1 MSRIKKI
8 VFAALAAAAFTGAAG
23 AVHLDRPVQGS
34 SSVSAGIQSSSA
46 ASEVVRLTNSARS
59 QNGYAALV
67 EDGAL
72 SDAAAVRA
80 REIAHSFS
88 HTRPSGASF
97 SSALSESGVSYL
109 RAGENILRPEKRIR
123 GRECVDEFA
132 GPPREHSEQQLLAHR
147 LCERQYRRHA
157 LLGAAF
163 RGLTG
168 ADRHSLPA
176 ALNARPRADCINR
189 SDSAIC
195 TDFFRH
201 RAGDFL
207 PPYRSTLPLKVQPVQ
222 ALAEQVSIF

>member
-1 MSRIKKI
+1 MSRIKKT

-72 SDAAAVRA
+72 SEAAAVRA
-80 REIAHSFS
+80 REIARSFS

-109 RAGENILRPEKRIR
+109 RAGENIASGQKS
-123 GRECVDEFA
+123 A
-132 GPPREHSEQQLLAHR
+132 SEVV
-147 LCERQYRRHA
+147 
-157 LLGAAF
+157 
-163 RGLTG
+163 
-168 ADRHSLPA
+168 
-176 ALNARPRADCINR
+176 NAWMNSPG
-189 SDSAIC
+189 
-195 TDFFRH
+195 H
-201 RAGDFL
+201 RANILNSSYSRIGSASVNIDG
-207 PPYRSTLPLKVQPVQ
+207 TLYWVQLF
-222 ALAEQVSIF
+222 AD

>member
-8 VFAALAAAAFTGAAG
+8 VFAALAAAALTGAAG

-72 SDAAAVRA
+72 SEAAALRA
-80 REIAHSFS
+80 REIARSFS

-109 RAGENILRPEKRIR
+109 RAGENIASGQKS
-123 GRECVDEFA
+123 A
-132 GPPREHSEQQLLAHR
+132 SEVV
-147 LCERQYRRHA
+147 
-157 LLGAAF
+157 
-163 RGLTG
+163 
-168 ADRHSLPA
+168 
-176 ALNARPRADCINR
+176 NAWMNSPG
-189 SDSAIC
+189 
-195 TDFFRH
+195 H
-201 RAGDFL
+201 RANILNSSYSRIGSASVNIDG
-207 PPYRSTLPLKVQPVQ
+207 TLYWVQLF
-222 ALAEQVSIF
+222 AD

>member
-8 VFAALAAAAFTGAAG
+8 VFAALAAAALTGAAG

-72 SDAAAVRA
+72 SETAAVRA
-80 REIAHSFS
+80 REIARSFS

-109 RAGENILRPEKRIR
+109 RAGENIASGQKS
-123 GRECVDEFA
+123 A
-132 GPPREHSEQQLLAHR
+132 SEVV
-147 LCERQYRRHA
+147 
-157 LLGAAF
+157 
-163 RGLTG
+163 
-168 ADRHSLPA
+168 
-176 ALNARPRADCINR
+176 NAWMNSPG
-189 SDSAIC
+189 
-195 TDFFRH
+195 H
-201 RAGDFL
+201 RANILNSSYSRIGSASVNIDG
-207 PPYRSTLPLKVQPVQ
+207 TLYWVQLF
-222 ALAEQVSIF
+222 AD

>member
-8 VFAALAAAAFTGAAG
+8 VFAALAAAAFTGAAR
-23 AVHLDRPVQGS
+23 AVHLAGTGEQQCERRHPEQQRRERGRS
-34 SSVSAGIQSSSA
+34 SDEQRTQS
-46 ASEVVRLTNSARS
+46 ERLC
-59 QNGYAALV
+59 
-67 EDGAL
+67 
-72 SDAAAVRA
+72 RA
-80 REIAHSFS
+80 RRGRCAQRGGGGAR
-88 HTRPSGASF
+88 TRDRAQLFAYTPVGCVIQFGAQRERCE
-97 SSALSESGVSYL
+97 LSPGG
-109 RAGENILRPEKRIR
+109 GEHRLRPEKRIR

>member
-8 VFAALAAAAFTGAAG
+8 VFAALTAAALTGAAS

-72 SDAAAVRA
+72 SEAAAVRA
-80 REIAHSFS
+80 REIARSFS

-109 RAGENILRPEKRIR
+109 RAGENIAYGQKS
-123 GRECVDEFA
+123 A
-132 GPPREHSEQQLLAHR
+132 SEVV
-147 LCERQYRRHA
+147 
-157 LLGAAF
+157 
-163 RGLTG
+163 
-168 ADRHSLPA
+168 
-176 ALNARPRADCINR
+176 NAWMNSPG
-189 SDSAIC
+189 
-195 TDFFRH
+195 H
-201 RAGDFL
+201 RANILNSSYSRIGSASVNIDG
-207 PPYRSTLPLKVQPVQ
+207 TLYWVQLF
-222 ALAEQVSIF
+222 AD

>member
-8 VFAALAAAAFTGAAG
+8 VFAALAAAALTGAAS

-72 SDAAAVRA
+72 SEAAAVRA
-80 REIAHSFS
+80 REIARSFS

-109 RAGENILRPEKRIR
+109 RAGENIASGQKS
-123 GRECVDEFA
+123 A
-132 GPPREHSEQQLLAHR
+132 SEVV
-147 LCERQYRRHA
+147 
-157 LLGAAF
+157 
-163 RGLTG
+163 
-168 ADRHSLPA
+168 
-176 ALNARPRADCINR
+176 NAWMNSPG
-189 SDSAIC
+189 
-195 TDFFRH
+195 H
-201 RAGDFL
+201 RANILNSSYSRIGSASVNIDG
-207 PPYRSTLPLKVQPVQ
+207 TLYWVQLF
-222 ALAEQVSIF
+222 AD

>member
-8 VFAALAAAAFTGAAG
+8 VFAALAAAALTGAAG

-72 SDAAAVRA
+72 SEAAAVRA
-80 REIAHSFS
+80 REIARSFS

-109 RAGENILRPEKRIR
+109 RAGENIASGQKS
-123 GRECVDEFA
+123 A
-132 GPPREHSEQQLLAHR
+132 SEVV
-147 LCERQYRRHA
+147 
-157 LLGAAF
+157 
-163 RGLTG
+163 
-168 ADRHSLPA
+168 
-176 ALNARPRADCINR
+176 NAWMNSP
-189 SDSAIC
+189 S
-195 TDFFRH
+195 H
-201 RAGDFL
+201 RANILNSSYSRIGSASVNIDG
-207 PPYRSTLPLKVQPVQ
+207 TLYWVQLF
-222 ALAEQVSIF
+222 AD

>member
-8 VFAALAAAAFTGAAG
+8 VFAALAAAALTGAAG

-72 SDAAAVRA
+72 SSAAAVRA
-80 REIAHSFS
+80 REIARSFS

-109 RAGENILRPEKRIR
+109 RAGENIASGQKS
-123 GRECVDEFA
+123 A
-132 GPPREHSEQQLLAHR
+132 SEVV
-147 LCERQYRRHA
+147 
-157 LLGAAF
+157 
-163 RGLTG
+163 
-168 ADRHSLPA
+168 
-176 ALNARPRADCINR
+176 NAWMNSPG
-189 SDSAIC
+189 
-195 TDFFRH
+195 H
-201 RAGDFL
+201 RANILNSSYSRIGSASVNIDGTH
-207 PPYRSTLPLKVQPVQ
+207 YWVQLF
-222 ALAEQVSIF
+222 AD

>member
-72 SDAAAVRA
+72 SEAAAVRA
-80 REIAHSFS
+80 REIARSFS

-109 RAGENILRPEKRIR
+109 RPGENIASGQKS
-123 GRECVDEFA
+123 A
-132 GPPREHSEQQLLAHR
+132 SEVV
-147 LCERQYRRHA
+147 
-157 LLGAAF
+157 
-163 RGLTG
+163 
-168 ADRHSLPA
+168 
-176 ALNARPRADCINR
+176 NAWMNSPG
-189 SDSAIC
+189 
-195 TDFFRH
+195 H
-201 RAGDFL
+201 RANILNSSYSRIG
-207 PPYRSTLPLKVQPVQ
+207 SASVNINGTLYWVQLF
-222 ALAEQVSIF
+222 AD

>member
-72 SDAAAVRA
+72 SEAAAVRA
-80 REIAHSFS
+80 REIARSFS

-109 RAGENILRPEKRIR
+109 RAGENIASGQKS
-123 GRECVDEFA
+123 A
-132 GPPREHSEQQLLAHR
+132 SEVV
-147 LCERQYRRHA
+147 
-157 LLGAAF
+157 
-163 RGLTG
+163 
-168 ADRHSLPA
+168 
-176 ALNARPRADCINR
+176 NAWMNSPG
-189 SDSAIC
+189 
-195 TDFFRH
+195 H
-201 RAGDFL
+201 RANILNSSYSRIGSASVNIDGTH
-207 PPYRSTLPLKVQPVQ
+207 YWVQLF
-222 ALAEQVSIF
+222 AD

>member
-8 VFAALAAAAFTGAAG
+8 VFAALTAAALTGAAG

-72 SDAAAVRA
+72 SEAAAVRA
-80 REIAHSFS
+80 REIARSFS

-109 RAGENILRPEKRIR
+109 RAGENIASGQKS
-123 GRECVDEFA
+123 A
-132 GPPREHSEQQLLAHR
+132 SEVV
-147 LCERQYRRHA
+147 
-157 LLGAAF
+157 
-163 RGLTG
+163 
-168 ADRHSLPA
+168 
-176 ALNARPRADCINR
+176 NAWMNSPG
-189 SDSAIC
+189 
-195 TDFFRH
+195 H
-201 RAGDFL
+201 RANILNSSYSRIGSASVNIDG
-207 PPYRSTLPLKVQPVQ
+207 TLYWVQ
-222 ALAEQVSIF
+222 IFAD

>member
-72 SDAAAVRA
+72 SEAAAVRA
-80 REIAHSFS
+80 REIARSFS

-109 RAGENILRPEKRIR
+109 RAGENIASGQKS
-123 GRECVDEFA
+123 A
-132 GPPREHSEQQLLAHR
+132 SEVV
-147 LCERQYRRHA
+147 
-157 LLGAAF
+157 
-163 RGLTG
+163 
-168 ADRHSLPA
+168 
-176 ALNARPRADCINR
+176 NAWMNSP
-189 SDSAIC
+189 S
-195 TDFFRH
+195 H
-201 RAGDFL
+201 RANILNSSYSRIGSASVNIDG
-207 PPYRSTLPLKVQPVQ
+207 TLYWVQLF
-222 ALAEQVSIF
+222 AD

>member
-8 VFAALAAAAFTGAAG
+8 VFAALVAAALTGAAG

-72 SDAAAVRA
+72 SEAAAVRA
-80 REIAHSFS
+80 REIARSFS

-109 RAGENILRPEKRIR
+109 RAGENIASGQKS
-123 GRECVDEFA
+123 A
-132 GPPREHSEQQLLAHR
+132 SEVV
-147 LCERQYRRHA
+147 
-157 LLGAAF
+157 
-163 RGLTG
+163 
-168 ADRHSLPA
+168 
-176 ALNARPRADCINR
+176 NAWMNSPG
-189 SDSAIC
+189 
-195 TDFFRH
+195 H
-201 RAGDFL
+201 RANILNSSYSRIGSASVNIDG
-207 PPYRSTLPLKVQPVQ
+207 TLYWVQLF
-222 ALAEQVSIF
+222 AD

>member
-8 VFAALAAAAFTGAAG
+8 VFAALAAAALTGAAG

-72 SDAAAVRA
+72 SEAAAVRA
-80 REIAHSFS
+80 REIARSFS

-109 RAGENILRPEKRIR
+109 RAGENIAS
-123 GRECVDEFA
+123 GQNSA
-132 GPPREHSEQQLLAHR
+132 SEAV
-147 LCERQYRRHA
+147 
-157 LLGAAF
+157 
-163 RGLTG
+163 
-168 ADRHSLPA
+168 
-176 ALNARPRADCINR
+176 NAWMNSPG
-189 SDSAIC
+189 
-195 TDFFRH
+195 H
-201 RAGDFL
+201 RANILNSSYSRIGSASVNIDG
-207 PPYRSTLPLKVQPVQ
+207 TLYWVQ
-222 ALAEQVSIF
+222 IFAD

>member
-8 VFAALAAAAFTGAAG
+8 VFAALAAAALTGAAG

-34 SSVSAGIQSSSA
+34 SSVSAGLQSSSA

-80 REIAHSFS
+80 REIARSFS

-109 RAGENILRPEKRIR
+109 RAGENIASGQKS
-123 GRECVDEFA
+123 A
-132 GPPREHSEQQLLAHR
+132 SEVV
-147 LCERQYRRHA
+147 
-157 LLGAAF
+157 
-163 RGLTG
+163 
-168 ADRHSLPA
+168 
-176 ALNARPRADCINR
+176 NAWMNSPG
-189 SDSAIC
+189 
-195 TDFFRH
+195 H
-201 RAGDFL
+201 RANILNSSYSRIGSASVNIDG
-207 PPYRSTLPLKVQPVQ
+207 TLYWVQLF
-222 ALAEQVSIF
+222 AD